1 MTSQPQQLTKSQ
13 RRQAQAA
20 AVAKAADAKRRR
32 RSLRIALAWVAVA
45 AIVVAGLYWVFSSRN
60 ASSSTTTTGGSGYK
74 HAVGQPGPGQ
84 DAADF
89 TLPSTEGGTVTLS
102 ELRGQ
107 TVLLYFQEGL
117 MCQPCFDQITD
128 LEKSAAALRD
138 AGIDRVLSISVDP
151 QQQLAQKG
159 EDMGLTTPL
168 LSDPDL
174 NVIETYDANS
184 YGMMG
189 DSHAGHS
196 FLLVN
201 PEGEI
206 TWRADYGGA
215 PDYTMF
221 VPTEDLLKDL
231 KTERIS

>member
-1 MTSQPQQLTKSQ
+1 MTSQSQQMSKRE
-13 RRQAQAA
+13 RRRAQAA
-20 AVAKAADAKRRR
+20 EALQAAAARRRR
-32 RSLRIALAWVAVA
+32 RSIRVGLAWVAVA
-45 AIVVAGLYWVFSSRN
+45 AIVVAGLYWVFSSQN
-60 ASSSTTTTGGSGYK
+60 ASSKPTTTGGSGYN
-74 HAVGQPGPGQ
+74 HAVGEPGPGE
-84 DAADF
+84 AAPDF
-89 TLPSTEGGTVTLS
+89 TLPSTEGDPVSLS
-102 ELRGQ
+102 ELRGE

-128 LEKSAAALRD
+128 LEKNDDALRD

-151 QQQLAQKG
+151 LPQLSQKG

-174 NVIETYDANS
+174 KVIEEYDANS

-221 VPTEDLLKDL
+221 VPTQDLLKDL
-231 KTERIS
+231 GAEQIS